1 MLEESPINSA
11 LFLNGLVH
19 YSGQE
24 SFKLMM
30 DLIERSNG
38 PLKAWEGG
46 VKYNGLFRLLTEKN

>member
-1 MLEESPINSA
+1 MLEKSPINSA

-24 SFKLMM
+24 SFKPLM

-38 PLKAWEGG
+38 PLKAVWEGG
-46 VKYNGLFRLLTEKN
+46 V